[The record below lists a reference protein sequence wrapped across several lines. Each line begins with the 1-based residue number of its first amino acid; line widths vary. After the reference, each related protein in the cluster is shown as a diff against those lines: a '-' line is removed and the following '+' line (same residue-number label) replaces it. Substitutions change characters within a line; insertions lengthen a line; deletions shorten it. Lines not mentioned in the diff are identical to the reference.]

1 MSDSMR
7 SWRSTASAGLSA
19 LRTIAQQN
27 LSRLPSPQQA
37 NGADANGQRQTWK
50 QWAGQKLRG
59 QPGDNYRPDLERI
72 SLFPGWAVRR
82 YKSQD
87 ADAFEVDVYVSGF
100 ASVHSPP
107 EFASR
112 SQRAFMRL
120 AKGFASLPKL
130 AEGNGNGTL
139 RPTKSTEHILESVK
153 LPARPEDMTEDA
165 ELEAL
170 DREFQHANEEAA
182 DLEPPRTPTT
192 PRTPSTRS
200 SSPERYSYPPR
211 PSSPELFE
219 DDSVLR
225 KLHDNLESRLRPF
238 WSSVLPSRP
247 VRIRL
252 YAAPEG
258 QPTENAIHSPHG
270 PIAAANVTTSPDGS
284 FEALFRVPWEH
295 LCQHPEALHIAFGEA
310 RQEHE
315 FAVVVDL
322 LPPRPTPQQLQQQ
335 QQQADFYRSEADEAR
350 EAQRLKTPT
359 CSANTRIRLTHSR
372 LRVIS
377 DVDDT
382 VKRAN
387 VTEGARA
394 VFHTVFVKELSDIV
408 IPGMGEW
415 YESMFQ
421 RGARFH
427 YVSNGPFE
435 MLPILEEF
443 FRLSKL
449 PPGSVKLK
457 SYAGRSLFTGLLS
470 APATRKRAGVQEI
483 LDAFPECKFILI
495 GDSGEQDIELYADF
509 ARERPSQ
516 ILGVFIRD
524 VNTGEPLDDPTGT
537 STTTIPFGAGL
548 LDASALDAPPLP
560 PRPPMALV
568 RTPPARNGRR
578 TVSGPTAMKAKASSE
593 DHGYFVPNLVS
604 EPESMKEDEIK
615 TPVALSDAIPERWD
629 TIPEHRE
636 QWDASPAR
644 TPPVYMPR
652 RDTGHRATR
661 SSFAPASAPST
672 RPSRMGSRTSSV
684 ASSASSQTLPKMSEP
699 ERRRY
704 ELQIR
709 VYRARDLMPEHI
721 PLRVFRSPD
730 ECIEAEGLLK
740 KMGV

>member
-1 MSDSMR
+1 MR

-19 LRTIAQQN
+19 LRSIAQQN
-27 LSRLPSPQQA
+27 LSRIPSPQQA
-37 NGADANGQRQTWK
+37 NGADRQTWK

-82 YKSQD
+82 YKTAGSG
-87 ADAFEVDVYVSGF
+87 AWHSFEVDVYVSGF
-100 ASVHSPP
+100 ASAHSPP
-107 EFASR
+107 ELASR

-130 AEGNGNGTL
+130 AEGNPAL
-139 RPTKSTEHILESVK
+139 RPSKSTEEILQAVK
-153 LPARPEDMTEDA
+153 LPARPNDMTEDA

-170 DREFQHANEEAA
+170 EREFQHASAA
-182 DLEPPRTPTT
+182 ECDPEPRTPT
-192 PRTPSTRS
+192 TPSTRS
-200 SSPERYSYPPR
+200 SSPE
-211 PSSPELFE
+211 LAE

-238 WSSVLPSRP
+238 WSSVLPARP

-252 YAAPEG
+252 YAAPQG
-258 QPTENAIHSPHG
+258 QPVGATAAHSPHG

-284 FEALFRVPWEH
+284 FEALFRLPWEH

-310 RQEHE
+310 TQEHQ
-315 FAVVVDL
+315 FAVVADL
-322 LPPRPTPQQLQQQ
+322 LPPRPTPQQLLQQQ
-335 QQQADFYRSEADEAR
+335 QHSAD
-350 EAQRLKTPT
+350 
-359 CSANTRIRLTHSR
+359 TRIRLTHSR

-421 RGARFH
+421 RGVRFH

-483 LDAFPECKFILI
+483 LDAFPECKFILV
-495 GDSGEQDIELYADF
+495 GDSGEQDIELYSDF
-509 ARERPSQ
+509 ARERPDQ

-548 LDASALDAPPLP
+548 LDPSSDAPALP
-560 PRPPMALV
+560 PRPPTAVV
-568 RTPPARNGRR
+568 RTPPTRTGRR
-578 TVSGPTAMKAKASSE
+578 TVSGPSASTPKAIPE
-593 DHGYFVPNLVS
+593 DQGYFVSNLVT
-604 EPESMKEDEIK
+604 EPETMSDDEMK

-629 TIPEHRE
+629 EAPRT
-636 QWDASPAR
+636 R
-644 TPPVYMPR
+644 TPPVYVPR
-652 RDTGHRATR
+652 RDTGAQRTTRA
-661 SSFAPASAPST
+661 SFAPASAPAA

-684 ASSASSQTLPKMSEP
+684 ASSASSQMPRMTEP

-704 ELQIR
+704 ELQLR
-709 VYRARDLMPEHI
+709 VYRARDKVPKHI

-730 ECIEAEGLLK
+730 ECVEAEGLLK